1 MIDTGRAF
9 GLVAALSA
17 GVASAVRVSAPP
29 VFVPRRAR
37 SEVGA
42 RGLLT
47 VREKLSGDNGLEE
60 PRARAAADAKGGG
73 GADGIGKTVAGLCTA
88 RRVGQNATSSRRS
101 GVNLDMKVSR
111 ERASGPLTTPASTF
125 ARSFGRAIGNAAQP
139 RDADAAIRKTVLRH
153 ARQDLASRRSSRGER

>member
-17 GVASAVRVSAPP
+17 GAASAVRVSGNAP
-29 VFVPRRAR
+29 VLVPRRAR

-47 VREKLSGDNGLEE
+47 VREKLSGDNGVEE

-73 GADGIGKTVAGLCTA
+73 GAGGIGRNVAGWGPA
-88 RRVGQNATSSRRS
+88 RRA
-101 GVNLDMKVSR
+101 L
-111 ERASGPLTTPASTF
+111 F
-125 ARSFGRAIGNAAQP
+125 
-139 RDADAAIRKTVLRH
+139 
-153 ARQDLASRRSSRGER
+153 

>member
-17 GVASAVRVSAPP
+17 GVASAVRVSGNAPPAP

-47 VREKLSGDNGLEE
+47 VREKLSGDNGVEE

-73 GADGIGKTVAGLCTA
+73 GAVGIGKMLQAHRAPCWPE
-88 RRVGQNATSSRRS
+88 RQN
-101 GVNLDMKVSR
+101 
-111 ERASGPLTTPASTF
+111 F
-125 ARSFGRAIGNAAQP
+125 ADPG
-139 RDADAAIRKTVLRH
+139 
-153 ARQDLASRRSSRGER
+153 

>member
-17 GVASAVRVSAPP
+17 GAASAVRVSGNAP
-29 VFVPRRAR
+29 VLVPRRAR

-47 VREKLSGDNGLEE
+47 VREELSGDNGGED

-73 GADGIGKTVAGLCTA
+73 AAGAIGKSVAGSV
-88 RRVGQNATSSRRS
+88 RRA
-101 GVNLDMKVSR
+101 
-111 ERASGPLTTPASTF
+111 
-125 ARSFGRAIGNAAQP
+125 
-139 RDADAAIRKTVLRH
+139 VL
-153 ARQDLASRRSSRGER
+153 AE

>member
-73 GADGIGKTVAGLCTA
+73 GADAIGKTVAGLCTA
-88 RRVGQNATSSRRS
+88 RRVGQNATSLRRW
-101 GVNLDMKVSR
+101 VL
-111 ERASGPLTTPASTF
+111 
-125 ARSFGRAIGNAAQP
+125 IG
-139 RDADAAIRKTVLRH
+139 T
-153 ARQDLASRRSSRGER
+153 